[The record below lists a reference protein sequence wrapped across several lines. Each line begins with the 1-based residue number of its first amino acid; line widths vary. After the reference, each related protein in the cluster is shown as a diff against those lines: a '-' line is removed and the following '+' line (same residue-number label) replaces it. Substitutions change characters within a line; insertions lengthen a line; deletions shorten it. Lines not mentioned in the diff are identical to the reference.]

1 MDKKERLIKNLNI
14 NENEFNND
22 NPMLVEFLKQYKQNF
37 SSLQKNKNNHQVFI
51 IKKKHLFILKL
62 FHFLKIR
69 ILYQNI

>member
-22 NPMLVEFLKQYKQNF
+22 NPMLVEFLKQYKQNS

-51 IKKKHLFILKL
+51 IINKEYVFNYLFS
-62 FHFLKIR
+62 
-69 ILYQNI
+69 

>member
-51 IKKKHLFILKL
+51 IKKKYLFILKL